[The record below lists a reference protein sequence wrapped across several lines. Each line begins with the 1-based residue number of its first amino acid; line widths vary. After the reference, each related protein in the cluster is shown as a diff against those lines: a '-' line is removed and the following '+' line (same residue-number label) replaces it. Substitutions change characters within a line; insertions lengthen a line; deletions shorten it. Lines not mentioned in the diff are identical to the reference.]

1 MIQAGSWRT
10 LNPVVPQPWLLPI
23 VMSLK
28 PEIPL
33 EYKRGFK
40 KPRGDFLAWKRA
52 SFKRDT
58 NPANAGDDAEVPPM
72 RTGRPLNQ
80 IRKRSDWAATSGNPC
95 QHVRSLLKKVGF
107 CFAYPSITTY
117 ISAKV
122 ASESKQ
128 GFKIRRLTDWKD
140 LRMFLLEVIRG
151 IYQQPPPDRRAV
163 WTTALKS

>member
-1 MIQAGSWRT
+1 MGQNVLFERIRATCLDPNLLTPLYSRKKLASAKMIQAGSWPT

-28 PEIPL
+28 PKVPL

-72 RTGRPLNQ
+72 RTGRPLYQ
-80 IRKRSDWAATSGNPC
+80 IRKRSD
-95 QHVRSLLKKVGF
+95 
-107 CFAYPSITTY
+107 
-117 ISAKV
+117 
-122 ASESKQ
+122 
-128 GFKIRRLTDWKD
+128 
-140 LRMFLLEVIRG
+140 
-151 IYQQPPPDRRAV
+151 
-163 WTTALKS
+163 